1 MKLFDA
7 KKRNIVFESGIFKQA
22 SEIRFRHDKQF
33 IERLIEN
40 KNDLILPRVSQLNK
54 MN

>member
-7 KKRNIVFESGIFKQA
+7 NKRNIVFESGILKQA

-40 KNDLILPRVSQLNK
+40 KQDLILPRVSQLNK